1 MFGIFKK
8 KTEKQKL
15 EEQYRKLIDEA
26 YKLSHSNRTQSDKKQ
41 ADAEAVLQ
49 KLEKLNSL

>member
-26 YKLSHSNRTQSDKKQ
+26 YKLSHSNRAQSDKKQ
-41 ADAEAVLQ
+41 ADAEVVLQ
-49 KLEKLNSL
+49 KIEKLNSN